1 MLNANM
7 KNKDVSDIN
16 MTLAMYAAD
25 INKTLAMYA
34 AELGRWLR
42 ILLTGWPFLKE
53 KFFRIFGEIK

>member
-1 MLNANM
+1 LQNGLKLVTSTKTMLNANM

-34 AELGRWLR
+34 AELGR
-42 ILLTGWPFLKE
+42 
-53 KFFRIFGEIK
+53 

>member
-1 MLNANM
+1 
-7 KNKDVSDIN
+7 